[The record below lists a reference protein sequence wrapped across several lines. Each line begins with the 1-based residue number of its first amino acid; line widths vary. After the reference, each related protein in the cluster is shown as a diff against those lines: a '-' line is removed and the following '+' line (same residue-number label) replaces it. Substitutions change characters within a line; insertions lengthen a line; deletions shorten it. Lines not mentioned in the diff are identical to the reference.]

1 MRGSSS
7 SPSGIERSKALNGAQ
22 MLHPFQGVL
31 LFQRL
36 MSIWQQVW
44 LLTSIGLPAL
54 WSGGGETLYEKDRK
68 QRRVSIAVGL
78 TNWIGPYLIRG
89 RRPHIL
95 SYSARPCA
103 PLPIKDCLQ
112 WDSAWHK
119 LALLKPIQGYKI
131 TRAEALV
138 KGHPL

>member
-1 MRGSSS
+1 MAADFDRLTGFMEAERPCTRRTENNNGSLS
-7 SPSGIERSKALNGAQ
+7 R
-22 MLHPFQGVL
+22 
-31 LFQRL
+31 
-36 MSIWQQVW
+36 
-44 LLTSIGLPAL
+44 
-54 WSGGGETLYEKDRK
+54 
-68 QRRVSIAVGL
+68 AVGL
-78 TNWIGPYLIRG
+78 TNWIGPYQG
-89 RRPHIL
+89 TKATY